1 MEVGT
6 DEEEEKADGEC
17 VLELY
22 GNSGWPHTPLH
33 AALWLSEE
41 AWNDDGAPKLY
52 DHSQAHAHA
61 PPGGGG
67 GRVPRA
73 RAAASLLGFSSGAF
87 YHFAMEALPRL
98 ALLLPTLAAYPT
110 LKLVVPKHKAG
121 GFVGELLRLVL
132 PAEWVVGDN
141 QRILPYDAAGG
152 SAPGLRLRVDTLLW
166 ADWPRVTR
174 VARGGGGDGG
184 GGGGGGGGSG
194 GSGGGA
200 THCVAPRS
208 ALRAAAALAAHGGG
222 VIGGED
228 GSGGGGGPCVVWA
241 QRGGAAKMRRLSSED
256 RSAPSNELLRS
267 RSPPHPP
274 SPSTPPHLTL
284 TWPRI

>member
-1 MEVGT
+1 M
-6 DEEEEKADGEC
+6 
-17 VLELY
+17 
-22 GNSGWPHTPLH
+22 
-33 AALWLSEE
+33 
-41 AWNDDGAPKLY
+41 
-52 DHSQAHAHA
+52 
-61 PPGGGG
+61 
-67 GRVPRA
+67 PRA

-132 PAEWVVGDN
+132 PAEWLVGDN

-174 VARGGGGDGG
+174 VARGGGGGG
-184 GGGGGGGGSG
+184 GGGVGGGGGGSG